1 MLGVD
6 AEELLD
12 YHRLHGDHPVLAGAR
27 TQVVVRSRFAER
39 HVTAG
44 ARRGVDQYVILG
56 AGLDSFA
63 YRQRRAD
70 VVVFEV
76 DHPVTQE
83 WKRARVSQA
92 GLTQHRP
99 VTYVPVDFE
108 AGHSLPERLQAN
120 GFDAARPA
128 VLSWLGVTVYLSR
141 PAIEATLK
149 TIGGFAPG
157 TELIVDFMLPAECR
171 DEAGEFYASQVAP
184 NAAAGGEPWLSFFTP
199 AEIGELLRPLGF
211 SEPTTSTQRAAID
224 DGLWRRQDALRPA
237 ELSVLTHAVVGR
249 PVTPSDQIGPADS
262 SG

>member
-1 MLGVD
+1 MYLT
-6 AEELLD
+6 
-12 YHRLHGDHPVLAGAR
+12 R
-27 TQVVVRSRFAER
+27 TAI
-39 HVTAG
+39 A
-44 ARRGVDQYVILG
+44 AILETI
-56 AGLDSFA
+56 AGL
-63 YRQRRAD
+63 
-70 VVVFEV
+70 
-76 DHPVTQE
+76 
-83 WKRARVSQA
+83 
-92 GLTQHRP
+92 
-99 VTYVPVDFE
+99 
-108 AGHSLPERLQAN
+108 
-120 GFDAARPA
+120 
-128 VLSWLGVTVYLSR
+128 
-141 PAIEATLK
+141 
-149 TIGGFAPG
+149 APG